1 LKWQDDSGND
11 KITET
16 DNEKTSTL
24 AEFFSQCIL
33 WKTTR
38 MSDISKDAIESKL
51 SKLKT
56 DKSPGMDQIHPRVL
70 YETRYVISY
79 PLFLIF
85 HKSLAL
91 GKLPSDWK
99 LAEVTA
105 LYKKGPK
112 SNKAKTSEL
121 NFCLL

>member
-1 LKWQDDSGND
+1 MKWQDDSGND

-56 DKSPGMDQIHPRVL
+56 DKSPGMDQIHPIEF
-70 YETRYVISY
+70 YTRHVM
-79 PLFLIF
+79 LFHTHYF
-85 HKSLAL
+85 SFFTK
-91 GKLPSDWK
+91 
-99 LAEVTA
+99 V
-105 LYKKGPK
+105 
-112 SNKAKTSEL
+112 
-121 NFCLL
+121 